1 LAVLQAI
8 LWSFHNASSGRCFP
22 SYEAIAEAAACS
34 RTSVYHP
41 IRMLEQIGVLSWVNR
56 IKRVREYVPG
66 LFGKASAW
74 RWRVVRTSNAYV
86 ISDPLASKFNFS
98 PGTTTQGFEQEKL
111 TANYGPLRRG
121 IAAAEASA
129 TRTTPTTSPTAIS
142 VPPKFCMLTFAV
154 RRADSAGMDGGS

>member
-34 RTSVYHP
+34 RTSVYHA
-41 IRMLEQIGVLSWVNR
+41 IRALEQVGLLSWANR
-56 IKRVREYVPG
+56 LVRVREYVPG

-86 ISDPLASKFNFS
+86 IADRLLASKFNS
-98 PGTTTQGFEQEKL
+98 RPGTAAQDSNQPTLLWKTPPTRVPDASEKKLVADRGPGF
-111 TANYGPLRRG
+111 GH
-121 IAAAEASA
+121 AEL
-129 TRTTPTTSPTAIS
+129 
-142 VPPKFCMLTFAV
+142 K
-154 RRADSAGMDGGS
+154 